1 MFIKKT
7 LVKKR
12 LWHRCFPVNFVKFLR
27 TPFLQNTSG
36 RLLLFQS
43 RWLKTFVC
51 RETSSNCKWVKY
63 FNQLLCSIF
72 MNGWNTLINYFA
84 VSLWSMIRPLV
95 VYCIVL
101 QMDYFIKGNSSKCHL
116 IEPCRKCHIKY
127 YKALR
132 NYKFRK
138 TPCKQGF

>member
-27 TPFLQNTSG
+27 TPFLQTTSG

-72 MNGWNTLINYFA
+72 MIYDKTISGLLHSIINGLFYKRQLQSMSFNRTLQKVLYQ
-84 VSLWSMIRPLV
+84 
-95 VYCIVL
+95 VL
-101 QMDYFIKGNSSKCHL
+101 QSTQELQIQKNSLQAGLLVLVK
-116 IEPCRKCHIKY
+116 
-127 YKALR
+127 
-132 NYKFRK
+132 
-138 TPCKQGF
+138 

>member
-72 MNGWNTLINYFA
+72 MIYDKTISGLLHSIINGLFYKRQLQSMSFNRTLQKVLYQ
-84 VSLWSMIRPLV
+84 
-95 VYCIVL
+95 VL
-101 QMDYFIKGNSSKCHL
+101 QSTQELQIQKNSLQAGLLVLVK
-116 IEPCRKCHIKY
+116 
-127 YKALR
+127 
-132 NYKFRK
+132 
-138 TPCKQGF
+138 